1 MNTIRIKVTSE
12 DKTQSKEYVIKV
24 TRTKNLEQANT
35 NLEVLAI
42 EDAFLNPAF
51 DNTITQYTT
60 EVSNAITNLNMIAVP
75 ENEKATVTITGS
87 TDLKEGNNKVT
98 ISVIAANG
106 ITKRNY
112 IVNVYKRNIEE
123 EKQYQKEQEEQ
134 QEKLEEAYQIEK
146 LSTDS
151 QKQEEDNQ
159 KVSTNNTK
167 LTIGIIS
174 IVLVIS
180 GIVIG
185 GVYYYRKKK

>member
-1 MNTIRIKVTSE
+1 MTSE

-35 NLEVLAI
+35 NLEALAI

-60 EVSNAITNLNMIAVP
+60 EISNTITNLNMIAVP

-112 IVNVYKRNIEE
+112 VVNVYKRNIEE
-123 EKQYQKEQEEQ
+123 EKQYQKEQEKQ
-134 QEKLEEAYQIEK
+134 QEKLEEAYQVEK

-151 QKQEEDNQ
+151 EKQEEDNQ

-167 LTIGIIS
+167 LVIGIIS

-180 GIVIG
+180 GIIIG
-185 GVYYYRKKK
+185 TIYYYRKKK

>member
-1 MNTIRIKVTSE
+1 MTSE

-42 EDAFLNPAF
+42 ENALLNPAF
-51 DNTITQYTT
+51 DNTVTQYTT

-75 ENEKATVTITGS
+75 ENEKATATITGS

-98 ISVIAANG
+98 ISVIAAND

-112 IVNVYKRNIEE
+112 VVNVYKRNQDEE
-123 EKQYQKEQEEQ
+123 QQYQKEQEEQ
-134 QEKLEEAYQIEK
+134 QEKLEQAYQVEK
-146 LSTDS
+146 LSTDN

-167 LTIGIIS
+167 LIIGIIS

-185 GVYYYRKKK
+185 GVYYYRKKKQ